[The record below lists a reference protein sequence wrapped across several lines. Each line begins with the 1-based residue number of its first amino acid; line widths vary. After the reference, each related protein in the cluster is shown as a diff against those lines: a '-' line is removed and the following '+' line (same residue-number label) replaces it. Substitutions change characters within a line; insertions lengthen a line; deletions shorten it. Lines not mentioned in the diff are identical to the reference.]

1 MICLQT
7 LTHDEQSTHITVI
20 DWDKALPK
28 GWKIFGSNLDDIED
42 GAAVLVQ
49 LPLVV
54 IQGDVLQQ

>member
-1 MICLQT
+1 MF
-7 LTHDEQSTHITVI
+7 LTHDERTHITVI

-28 GWKIFGSNLDDIED
+28 GWKIFRFYLRGIEVC
-42 GAAVLVQ
+42 AAVLVQ